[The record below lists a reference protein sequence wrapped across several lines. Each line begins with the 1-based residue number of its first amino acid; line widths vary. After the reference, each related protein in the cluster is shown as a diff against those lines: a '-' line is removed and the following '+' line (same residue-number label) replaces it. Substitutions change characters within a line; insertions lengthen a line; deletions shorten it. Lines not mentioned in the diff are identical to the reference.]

1 MEQESTGGQ
10 FGQGRLKR
18 AWNRFYSRQ
27 IDRWETRLAS
37 RTTDRVVREFEW
49 GLDWTERWPCSA
61 GAGSELLGPAD
72 YLHVLNRAAVS
83 ESERFFSYTTPED
96 FRLEDE
102 ILRFTSPVPSP
113 HMENNTVVG
122 QWFPAKSPNRRAA
135 LVLPHWNSQAHHHLA
150 LARGLSRLGISA
162 LRVSLPYH
170 DFRMPGELNR
180 ADYAVSSNVGRTADA
195 TRQAVIDTRAC
206 LDWLEFQGYE
216 RLGIVGT
223 SLGSCIAFL
232 ASAQDARLRSNVFN
246 LFSLHFADV
255 VWTGLSTRHI
265 RQGLEG
271 RIELQQ
277 LRDAWKVITPAT
289 YVDLYARQRKASLLI
304 YGAHDTTFLPEY
316 SRALIEEI
324 RKRGARPKVVEMLCG
339 HYTMGETPFK
349 FIDGYHICSF
359 LLKTL

>member
-1 MEQESTGGQ
+1 MEEESAGIQ
-10 FGQGRLKR
+10 FGLSRVRQ
-18 AWNRFYSRQ
+18 AWRRFYSGR
-27 IDRWETRLAS
+27 IDRWETRLAC

-49 GLDWTERWPCSA
+49 GLDWTDSWPCRA
-61 GAGSELLGPAD
+61 DEGAGPLQPAA
-72 YLHVLNRAAVS
+72 YLRALNEAAVLQS
-83 ESERFFSYTTPED
+83 DRFFGYATPEH
-96 FRLEDE
+96 FRLENG
-102 ILRFTSPVPSP
+102 ILRFTSPVSSP

-122 QWFPAKSPNRRAA
+122 QWFPAKSPRKRAA
-135 LVLPHWNSQAHHHLA
+135 LVLPHWNSKAHHHLA

-180 ADYAVSSNVGRTADA
+180 ADYAVSSNVGRTLDA

-206 LDWLEFQGYE
+206 LDWLELQGFE

-265 RQGLEG
+265 RESLEG

-277 LRDAWKVITPAT
+277 LRDAWKVITPST
-289 YVDLYARQRKASLLI
+289 YVDQYARQSKASLFI

-316 SRALIEEI
+316 SRAMIEAV
-324 RKRGARPKVVEMLCG
+324 RRSGASPKVVEMPCG

-349 FIDGYHICSF
+349 FIDGYQICSF